1 MRILV
6 FGAGPLGSLK
16 AARLHESGH
25 DVSLLARGQRLK
37 DLKEHGVVIHEQGA
51 DREEVAHVNVVAS
64 FEADDDYDLVLII
77 MGEHQAAEILD
88 TLAENEHVSTF
99 CFMGNNVNGPD
110 EIVRVLGKERVMLG
124 FPYPGGKRDR
134 HVMRLLPIN
143 EEKRY
148 TIPIGEVDGTVRPR
162 TRAVAA
168 VLSHM
173 RGYDVEIRT
182 DMDEWLK
189 YHVAL
194 LISGLAPALYAADIE
209 MKRLGETR
217 DLLVLSVRATKEAL
231 RGLRT
236 AGYSPSPRVVRGFE
250 YIPEPIYVW
259 AIGWLM
265 RTEYAKISIEGH
277 TRAGREEMTYLFDGL
292 QSIVESDGG
301 TTDAMDQLA
310 PYFDPDTPPYP
321 EGTRDIPM
329 KWGGVVAPA
338 IGVGALAVAFR
349 RLRSKST
356 AAPSAKHEYGDV
368 QYEVVG
374 PEDATAVVFTHGFA
388 LDSET
393 WREQV
398 ATLSESYRV
407 LSWDLPGCGDSAD
420 LSDPARFDVASQN
433 LLDVLDVE
441 GIDQAVLVGQSMGSL
456 LSQYIVYHHPDRVRA
471 LVHIGGF
478 PLHEGFF
485 ERTIKLMRLHVWAL
499 KRMSEQLLYDV
510 FGRFVAHSSDA
521 RAYARRASERTGKE
535 NMVSLERGLLSDL
548 GDGIPELTEH
558 PQLVVVGE
566 DEYFWLRK
574 KAKEWDKKLLNSE
587 YETVP
592 NAGHLANHDNPAAFN
607 EILSPFLES
616 LD

>member
-16 AARLHESGH
+16 AARLHEAGH
-25 DVSLLARGQRLK
+25 DVSLLARGQRLNE
-37 DLKEHGVVIHEQGA
+37 LKEHGVVIHEQGA

-64 FEADDDYDLVLII
+64 FEADDDYDLVLVV

-99 CFMGNNVNGPD
+99 CFMGNNVNGAD
-110 EIVRVLGKERVMLG
+110 EMVQALGNERVMLG
-124 FPYPGGKRDR
+124 FPYPGGKRDG
-134 HVMRLLPIN
+134 HVMRVLPIN
-143 EEKRY
+143 ENNTY
-148 TIPIGEVDGTVRPR
+148 TVPIGEVDGVIRPR
-162 TRAVAA
+162 TRRVAE
-168 VLSHM
+168 VLGSM
-173 RGYDVEIRT
+173 RGYEVDVRT
-182 DMDEWLK
+182 DMENWLK

-194 LISGLAPALYAADIE
+194 LISGLAPALYAADVE

-236 AGYSPSPRVVRGFE
+236 AGYSPSPSIVRGFQ
-250 YIPEPIYVW
+250 YIPEPICVW

-277 TRAGREEMTYLFDGL
+277 THAGREEMTYLFDGL
-292 QSIVESDGG
+292 LSVIESGG
-301 TTDAMDQLA
+301 GNTETMEHLA
-310 PYFDPDTPPYP
+310 TYFDPETPPYP
-321 EGTRDIPM
+321 EGKRDIPM

-338 IGVGALAVAFR
+338 IGVGGLAVAFQ
-349 RLRSKST
+349 RLRSNAT
-356 AAPSAKHEYGDV
+356 AAPSAKQEYGDV
-368 QYEVVG
+368 KYEVVG

-388 LDSET
+388 LDRET

-398 ATLSESYRV
+398 DTVSKSYRV
-407 LSWDLPGCGDSAD
+407 LSWDLPGCGDSAE
-420 LSDPARFDVASQN
+420 LSNPARFDVASQN
-433 LLDVLDVE
+433 LLGVLDNE

-456 LSQYIVYHHPDRVRA
+456 LSQYTSYHHPDRVCA
-471 LVHIGGF
+471 LVHVGGF
-478 PLHEGFF
+478 PLHEGVSD
-485 ERTIKLMRLHVWAL
+485 RTLKLMRLHVWAL
-499 KRMSEQLLYDV
+499 NRMPEQSLYDV
-510 FGRFVAHSSDA
+510 FGRFVAQSSDA
-521 RAYARRASERTGKE
+521 RAYARQVSARTGKE
-535 NMVSLERGLLSDL
+535 NMVSLERELLRDL
-548 GDGIPELTEH
+548 GDGIPELPEH

-592 NAGHLANHDNPAAFN
+592 DAGHLANQDNPTAFN
-607 EILSPFLES
+607 EILSQFLES